1 MSQKKTLSKNR
12 KRKAIIR
19 KANPTLAFGDFIRPQ
34 KGEIIALY
42 NPNKSV
48 DECMVD
54 LAKRIHGVEI
64 HPNAEKFPQAAISWH
79 KFEKEIK
86 AVDEFHNHHMK
97 NSFHPQ
103 S

>member
-1 MSQKKTLSKNR
+1 MAQKKTLSKNR

-19 KANPTLAFGDFIRPQ
+19 KANPTLAYGDFIRPQ
-34 KGEIIALY
+34 KGELIALGI
-42 NPNKSV
+42 PNTSL

-86 AVDEFHNHHMK
+86 AVDVFHNEHLK
-97 NSFHPQ
+97 NSFQPKY
-103 S
+103 